1 MARSTAQ
8 RELVFCRGKLRFSS
22 FTKANKAA
30 RRTMR
35 SKSRDGAYNA
45 YHCRNCQGYHVGSD
59 ALGRP
64 RRPLREIIVEDVEL

>member
-8 RELVFCRGKLRFSS
+8 REPAAFCAGKFRF
-22 FTKANKAA
+22 ANFNAAAKAA

-45 YHCRNCQGYHVGSD
+45 YHCRACQGFHVGSD

-64 RRPLREIIVEDVEL
+64 KRPVRELEVIDE